1 MLTFWVLAV
10 VMVVLA
16 VVSLIFPFVISSKRE
31 DNDPRTLNVRLFKER
46 LSELEAGLEDAS
58 LSVEEFDVLKLEL
71 QQGLLQDAEGTT
83 TQIRTTAG
91 TKSLMF
97 GAVVAVPLLV
107 FAIYQ
112 QLGGLADWQLS
123 RAIDQVYQQEA
134 QPDQES
140 VQILVKLLKQR
151 LLDLPDHNDYRFL
164 LARMQF
170 DQGEFASAAEN
181 FQLISQRYPD
191 DAELL
196 AYYARARYR
205 VSDGVM
211 TPQIQALFDRVL
223 SIDPQQKTLLSI
235 LGMHYFQSGDYRKAI
250 DSWEKLLSNFEQN
263 APAVEM
269 VRKSIK
275 EARLRLVASQG
286 SVDQTVSVAEYKPE
300 LDVHVTL
307 SEQLTLPAEGV
318 LFVFAKAAQGSPV
331 PLAVV
336 KLPIDQ
342 LPARVL
348 LNDSLAMA
356 PNLTLSS
363 FDKVVVTARL
373 SLRGDVVR
381 ASGDIEGHS
390 EVLELAAGVQIVKL
404 VLDQLVD

>member
-16 VVSLIFPFVISSKRE
+16 VVSLIFPFVITSKRE
-31 DNDPRTLNVRLFKER
+31 DNDPRTLNIRLFKER

-140 VQILVKLLKQR
+140 VQTLVKLLKQR

-235 LGMHYFQSGDYRKAI
+235 LGMHYFQNGDYRKAI

>member
-1 MLTFWVLAV
+1 MLTFWALAA
-10 VMVVLA
+10 VMIVLA
-16 VVSLIFPFVISSKRE
+16 VVSLIFPFVITSKRE
-31 DNDPRTLNVRLFKER
+31 DNDQRTLNIRLFKER
-46 LSELEAGLEDAS
+46 LSELEAGLDDAS
-58 LSVEEFDVLKLEL
+58 LSSEEFDALKLEL
-71 QQGLLQDAEGTT
+71 QQSLLQDAEGAT
-83 TQIRTTAG
+83 TQARTTPG

-123 RAIDQVYQQEA
+123 QAIEQVYQQEA
-134 QPDQES
+134 QPDQKS
-140 VQILVKLLKQR
+140 VQTLLQLLEQR

-205 VSDGVM
+205 VADGVM
-211 TPQIQALFDRVL
+211 TPQIQGLFDRVL

-235 LGMHYFQSGDYRKAI
+235 LGMHYFQNGDYRKAI

-263 APAVEM
+263 TPAVEM
-269 VRKSIK
+269 VRRSIK

-286 SVDQTVSVAEYKPE
+286 SVDQTVSVAEHKPE

-390 EVLELAAGVQIVKL
+390 EVLELAAGVQVVKL
-404 VLDQLVD
+404 VLDQLVN

>member
-1 MLTFWVLAV
+1 MLTFWALAA
-10 VMVVLA
+10 VMIVLA
-16 VVSLIFPFVISSKRE
+16 VVSLIFPFVITSKRE
-31 DNDPRTLNVRLFKER
+31 DNDQRTLNIRLFKER
-46 LSELEAGLEDAS
+46 LSELEAGLDDAS
-58 LSVEEFDVLKLEL
+58 LSSEEFDALKLEL
-71 QQGLLQDAEGTT
+71 QQSLLQDAEGTT
-83 TQIRTTAG
+83 TQARTTPG

-123 RAIDQVYQQEA
+123 QAIEQVYQQEA
-134 QPDQES
+134 QPDQKS
-140 VQILVKLLKQR
+140 VQTLLQLLEQR

-170 DQGEFASAAEN
+170 DQGEFASAADN
-181 FQLISQRYPD
+181 FGLISRRYPE

-196 AYYARARYR
+196 AHYTRARYR
-205 VSDGVM
+205 AADGVM
-211 TPQIQALFDRVL
+211 TPQIQVLFDRVL

-235 LGMHYFQSGDYRKAI
+235 LGMHYFQNGDYRKAI

-269 VRKSIK
+269 VRRSIK
-275 EARLRLVASQG
+275 EARLRLAASQG
-286 SVDQTVSVAEYKPE
+286 SVDQTVSVAEHKPE

-331 PLAVV
+331 PLAVA

-390 EVLELAAGVQIVKL
+390 EVLELAAGVQVVKL
-404 VLDQLVD
+404 VLDQLVN

>member
-16 VVSLIFPFVISSKRE
+16 VVSLIFPFVITSKRE
-31 DNDPRTLNVRLFKER
+31 DNDPRTLNIRLFKER
-46 LSELEAGLEDAS
+46 LSELDAGLEDAS

-140 VQILVKLLKQR
+140 VQTLVKLLKQR

-170 DQGEFASAAEN
+170 DQGKFASAADN
-181 FQLISQRYPD
+181 FGLVSQRYPD

-235 LGMHYFQSGDYRKAI
+235 LGMHYFQNGDYRKAI

-263 APAVEM
+263 APSVEM
-269 VRKSIK
+269 VRRSIK

-331 PLAVV
+331 PLAVA